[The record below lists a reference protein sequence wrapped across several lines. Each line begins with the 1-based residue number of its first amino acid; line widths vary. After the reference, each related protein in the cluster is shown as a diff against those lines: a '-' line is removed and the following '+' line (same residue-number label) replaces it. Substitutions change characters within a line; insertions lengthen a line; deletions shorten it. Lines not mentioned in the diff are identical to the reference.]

1 MMDNISDMWM
11 YEAGRAYGGRMEL
24 VEIAVILL
32 GIALAFVM
40 IGAFIEFL
48 SGRDERRGCCRSGC
62 CSAGCKGRCKE
73 ETEEDEE

>member
-40 IGAFIEFL
+40 IGAFIEF
-48 SGRDERRGCCRSGC
+48 
-62 CSAGCKGRCKE
+62 
-73 ETEEDEE
+73 

>member
-1 MMDNISDMWM
+1 MTDNISDMWM

-48 SGRDERRGCCRSGC
+48 SGRDERHGCCRSC

-73 ETEEDEE
+73 TEDDEE

>member
-1 MMDNISDMWM
+1 MPDNGSDMWM

-48 SGRDERRGCCRSGC
+48 SERDERHGCCGSC

-73 ETEEDEE
+73 TEDDED

>member
-1 MMDNISDMWM
+1 
-11 YEAGRAYGGRMEL
+11 MEL

-73 ETEEDEE
+73 ETEDDEE

>member
-1 MMDNISDMWM
+1 MTDNISDMWM

-32 GIALAFVM
+32 GIALAFAM

-48 SGRDERRGCCRSGC
+48 SGRDERHGCCRS

-73 ETEEDEE
+73 ETEDDEE